1 MLEKNIGTNLDGKVV
16 DTDDRIQVW
25 EDDHKFDHTS
35 VALTMDRKEGLLLY
49 RSNIGT
55 EMDTREPDIHS
66 DTWDYT
72 MKEKKC
78 M

>member
-25 EDDHKFDHTS
+25 EDGHKFDHTS